1 LNWISELKEK
11 EIYTAG
17 RMFNY
22 NGNITF
28 KITGELVRLKV
39 SILKTF
45 EIN

>member
-17 RMFNY
+17 RTFNY

-28 KITGELVRLKV
+28 KIIGDLVRLKV
-39 SILKTF
+39 SLLKIF